1 MVQVTIKDLALRY
14 ARTVQFMTVSGRGD
28 PSLSSTGLRMGALRS
43 PRHMSHVSPA
53 ITFLLGGHSKSYYPS
68 AGRDISIPI
77 RIAVTTAVKIAT
89 EIPMQHATGKQ
100 MFGIQEAVYYETK

>member
-1 MVQVTIKDLALRY
+1 MYLQPLPFCSVGIQNL
-14 ARTVQFMTVSGRGD
+14 
-28 PSLSSTGLRMGALRS
+28 
-43 PRHMSHVSPA
+43 
-53 ITFLLGGHSKSYYPS
+53 YYPS